1 MRGVVLLVL
10 LLAACSLNPL
20 FASAETINVE
30 EESRLN
36 YLDGEGVVIA
46 VADTGIDMDHSC
58 FRNSTTDVGS
68 PGNYHRKIL
77 HLNNTIDNWDN
88 KGHQQFRH
96 GTHIAGILGCDPLDG
111 DENMTSMSK
120 SAKLVI
126 QDVVTSNGWEVPED
140 VTELLVESSKYGAV
154 INSWSWGD
162 NTVDYTNRSE
172 TIDSWT
178 IENPWSLVFVAPGN
192 TGSMV
197 LEPSNAY
204 NVVSVVA
211 SDSEENESL
220 WPGNSHGPDI
230 NGRRGVLVAAPGVD
244 IVSAE
249 ADGTMFGM
257 NNGSREMT
265 GTSMATPMAASFTA
279 LLQQLVEV
287 EYGHT
292 PSAPLLRAMLAS
304 SAEGVDDLAPNS
316 MQGYGRPNLQS
327 FENGFFVHDSYFI
340 DNWTSLIEE
349 RGNSLSNLISN
360 PWNGSGAN
368 GPFLSEGESW
378 SRMLSPIKGEDVEV
392 VMSYNARPS
401 NYEIDDLRL
410 IVHTSDG
417 RFAVDDKI
425 SSSGYSQLFY
435 PSFGGPLTKNSSN
448 ETTVMVRIP
457 AEQVEDLDWIKVEI
471 IANDI
476 FNGSNVDY
484 LGIEGTK
491 LGFGLVAT
499 GVENLTQNTAPKISM
514 LEGPNGG
521 ENYSE
526 SLNIKLGISDEEND
540 SYIAV
545 IRLNNSN
552 YSIDLSDCTVSY
564 SNNSEINCELVI
576 AENLVLYSVNR
587 EDWRFEVV
595 VVDDNSS
602 VWTTPKISTFVT
614 NNFSI
619 WWTSPMIEDFDVSPV
634 IEKDEGEKKNYTFVL
649 GIVGVIFGTLVGAS
663 IMFRKFEN
671 LVLDDVPSPFKEEE

>member
-1 MRGVVLLVL
+1 MRGVVLLIL

-20 FASAETINVE
+20 FASAETIEGE
-30 EESRLN
+30 EDSRLD
-36 YLDGEGVVIA
+36 YLNGEGVVIA

-88 KGHQQFRH
+88 QGHQQFRH

-111 DENMTSMSK
+111 DENMTSMSR

-126 QDVVTSNGWEVPED
+126 QDVVNSNGWEVPED

-162 NTVDYTNRSE
+162 NTVDYTNRSGS
-172 TIDSWT
+172 IDSWT

-192 TGSMV
+192 TGNMV

-211 SDSEENESL
+211 SDSEENVSL

-230 NGRRGVLVAAPGVD
+230 NGRRGVLVAAPGVN

-249 ADGTMFGM
+249 ADGNMFGM

-287 EYGHT
+287 EYGYT

-360 PWNGSGAN
+360 P
-368 GPFLSEGESW
+368 
-378 SRMLSPIKGEDVEV
+378 
-392 VMSYNARPS
+392 
-401 NYEIDDLRL
+401 
-410 IVHTSDG
+410 
-417 RFAVDDKI
+417 
-425 SSSGYSQLFY
+425 
-435 PSFGGPLTKNSSN
+435 
-448 ETTVMVRIP
+448 
-457 AEQVEDLDWIKVEI
+457 
-471 IANDI
+471 
-476 FNGSNVDY
+476 
-484 LGIEGTK
+484 
-491 LGFGLVAT
+491 
-499 GVENLTQNTAPKISM
+499 
-514 LEGPNGG
+514 
-521 ENYSE
+521 
-526 SLNIKLGISDEEND
+526 
-540 SYIAV
+540 
-545 IRLNNSN
+545 
-552 YSIDLSDCTVSY
+552 
-564 SNNSEINCELVI
+564 
-576 AENLVLYSVNR
+576 
-587 EDWRFEVV
+587 
-595 VVDDNSS
+595 
-602 VWTTPKISTFVT
+602 
-614 NNFSI
+614 
-619 WWTSPMIEDFDVSPV
+619 
-634 IEKDEGEKKNYTFVL
+634 
-649 GIVGVIFGTLVGAS
+649 
-663 IMFRKFEN
+663 
-671 LVLDDVPSPFKEEE
+671 